1 MKRVAGIMRVRNEG
15 NFIHDCVE
23 SCIDALDELIVV
35 YNDCT
40 DNSAEEIKKVAAKY
54 PATTHTPMKSR
65 LLIYPGR
72 NFRRLRNCRK
82 TIRIYSVVT
91 VISPCRK

>member
-40 DNSAEEIKKVAAKY
+40 DNIPTRY
-54 PATTHTPMKSR
+54 ATTHTPMKSR

>member
-40 DNSAEEIKKVAAKY
+40 DNSGNKESGGQI
-54 PATTHTPMKSR
+54 SR
-65 LLIYPGR
+65 QDTLL
-72 NFRRLRNCRK
+72 
-82 TIRIYSVVT
+82 RI
-91 VISPCRK
+91 PL